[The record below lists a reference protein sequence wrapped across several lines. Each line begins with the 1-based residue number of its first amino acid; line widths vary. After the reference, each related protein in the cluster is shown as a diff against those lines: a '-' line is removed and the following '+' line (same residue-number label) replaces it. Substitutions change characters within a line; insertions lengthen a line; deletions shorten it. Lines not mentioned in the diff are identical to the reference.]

1 MDRNADTIA
10 AIATPPGPGGLGV
23 IRISGP
29 QAEGVALQMLG
40 YVPKPR
46 EASYSSFRNKDGD
59 TVDRGLALYFKGPRS
74 YTGEDT
80 LELHAHGGWALLQL
94 LLGSSLEAGARLA
107 EPGEFTQRAFL
118 NNKLDL
124 AQAEAVADV
133 IEAASKAAV
142 FSAQRS
148 LSGDFS
154 KLVNTVKDELVAIRV
169 SLEAAIDFSDEEIDL
184 LEDTKIQSRIAR
196 LADKLADIKNSAAQ
210 GKLLREGISVAII
223 GKTNVG
229 KSSLMNQ
236 LVGEEASIVTPYAG
250 TTRDVIRREFIIKG
264 VPIRF
269 VDTAGI
275 RETTDPI
282 EKIGIELTTEAA
294 RESDVVI
301 RVGEANQTQTSDT
314 IEPAND
320 ASKVITVRNKIDLL
334 GESASISDERGE
346 KEIRL
351 SAKTGDGIE
360 LLKTELLRI
369 CGANTDGETPFMGR
383 ARHISAI
390 EKAFGYVI
398 GAQANKDRIELCA
411 DDLRLA
417 HDAVSE
423 ITGEFLADDLLGE
436 IFSSFCIGK

>member
-10 AIATPPGPGGLGV
+10 AIATPPGSGGLGV

>member
-10 AIATPPGPGGLGV
+10 AIATPPGSGGLGV

-390 EKAFGYVI
+390 EKAFEYVI